1 MLLEIIALIFITRSI
16 GKLALQKG
24 LKPRTWKMY
33 TIGGWFA
40 AEIIGIAVGVLLLN
54 SRDLIALALLGWI
67 FAVGGF
73 LIVRSVLQNKPDETP
88 DNDINRIGV
97 DDLKP

>member
-1 MLLEIIALIFITRSI
+1 MLEIIALIFITKSI

-24 LKPRTWKMY
+24 LKPRTWKIY
-33 TIGGWFA
+33 TIAGWFA
-40 AEIIGIAVGVLLLN
+40 AEIIGVTAGLFLLN
-54 SRDLIALALLGWI
+54 SRDLVALSLLGWI

-73 LIVRSVLQNKPDETP
+73 LIVRSALQKKPDDAPE
-88 DNDINRIGV
+88 DDINRIGV

>member
-1 MLLEIIALIFITRSI
+1 MLEIIALIYISKEM

-24 LKPRTWKMY
+24 LKPRTWKLY
-33 TIGGWFA
+33 AIAGWFA
-40 AEIIGIAVGVLLLN
+40 AEIFGFAVGLFLLN
-54 SRDLIALALLGWI
+54 SRDFIALSLLGCI

-73 LIVRSVLQNKPDETP
+73 LIVRAALQNKPDEAP
-88 DNDINRIGV
+88 EDDINRIGV

>member
-1 MLLEIIALIFITRSI
+1 MLLEIIALIFLTKSI

-24 LKPRTWKMY
+24 LKPITWKIY
-33 TIGGWFA
+33 AVSAWLA
-40 AEIIGIAVGVLLLN
+40 AEIIGIVVGLFLLN
-54 SRDLIALALLGWI
+54 SRDLVALALLGWI

-73 LIVRSVLQNKPDETP
+73 LIVRSGLQNKPDEMP
-88 DNDINRIGV
+88 DDDINRIGV

>member
-1 MLLEIIALIFITRSI
+1 MLEIIALIFITKGI

-24 LKPRTWKMY
+24 LKPRTWKIY
-33 TIGGWFA
+33 TVAGWFA
-40 AEIIGIAVGVLLLN
+40 AEIIGIAVGVVILN
-54 SRDLIALALLGWI
+54 SRDLVALSLLGWI

-73 LIVRSVLQNKPDETP
+73 LIVRSVLQKKPDPTVE
-88 DNDINRIGV
+88 DDINRIGV

>member
-1 MLLEIIALIFITRSI
+1 MLEIIALIFITKGI

-24 LKPRTWKMY
+24 LSPRTWKIY
-33 TIGGWFA
+33 TVAGWFA
-40 AEIIGIAVGVLLLN
+40 AEIIGIAMGVLLLN
-54 SRDLIALALLGWI
+54 SRDLVALSLLGWI

-73 LIVRSVLQNKPDETP
+73 LIVRSTLQRKPDETP
-88 DNDINRIGV
+88 EDDINRIGV